1 MRDDEREPEATT
13 PPAVRPAAARAQ
25 PATTAAPA
33 RAEQARTAVGIF
45 DRFVHSDDPDQA
57 HGFDVLVRE
66 VLADEAG
73 HFGVRRGQ
81 LALVGLGTNLLR
93 DPIAVLEEH
102 ALEDGDLG
110 GDTGGRLEVRRA
122 EHAFGVV
129 AQTEA
134 LALETLDPLR
144 TGRAVGRD
152 AEVDDAVL
160 FAPVA
165 SRFRN
170 RELALEEFDCAVMA
184 TEFFDDG
191 VQLAGRKVGR
201 CEFST
206 HGFVSLPLVGHFR
219 FPLIRGGTMSRS
231 GHSQEMPINSAPF
244 GYDHFASWYQ
254 RTTYILYTHYT
265 LLSIQPYWLTFCPT
279 V

>member
-1 MRDDEREPEATT
+1 MNAGLRTKFLRTEVQSVLVLRTNLRDDEREPAATT
-13 PPAVRPAAARAQ
+13 PPEVRLAVARAQ
-25 PATTAAPA
+25 PATSVAPA
-33 RAEQARTAVGIF
+33 RAEQARIAVGIL
-45 DRFVHSDDPDQA
+45 DRFVHSNDPNQA

-66 VLADEAG
+66 VFPDEAG
-73 HFGVRRGQ
+73 HFGIRCGQ

-129 AQTEA
+129 AQTEVF
-134 LALETLDPLR
+134 ALETLDPLG
-144 TGRAVGRD
+144 TGRAVGCD

-160 FAPVA
+160 FTPVT

-170 RELALEEFDCAVMA
+170 RELALEELDCAVMA

-191 VQLAGRKVGR
+191 VQLAARKVGR

-206 HGFVSLPLVGHFR
+206 HGFSP
-219 FPLIRGGTMSRS
+219 
-231 GHSQEMPINSAPF
+231 
-244 GYDHFASWYQ
+244 
-254 RTTYILYTHYT
+254 
-265 LLSIQPYWLTFCPT
+265 CP
-279 V
+279 

>member
-1 MRDDEREPEATT
+1 LRDDEREPAVTI
-13 PPAVRPAAARAQ
+13 PPAVRLAVVRVQ
-25 PATTAAPA
+25 PATTVAPV
-33 RAEQARTAVGIF
+33 RAEQVRNAAGIL
-45 DRFVHSDDPDQA
+45 DRFVHSDDPYHA

-110 GDTGGRLEVRRA
+110 GDTRGRLEVRRA
-122 EHAFGVV
+122 KHAFGVV
-129 AQTEA
+129 ARTEA
-134 LALETLDPLR
+134 LALKTLDPLG

-160 FAPVA
+160 FTPVA

-170 RELALEEFDCAVMA
+170 RELALEELDCAVMA
-184 TEFFDDG
+184 TEFLDDG

-206 HGFVSLPLVGHFR
+206 HGFISLPSIGHFR

-254 RTTYILYTHYT
+254 PTFAFEAEHLYH
-265 LLSIQPYWLTFCPT
+265 S
-279 V
+279 